1 MFEISTFPKE
11 KSVGTPWKILKNH
24 FFIDFFLEYPH
35 KKSVFFF
42 HPWHFFCPWHFRFW
56 ELSRPFLRVTGTFK
70 EKFHGQSKIVTGIFS
85 QKCHAC
91 FHGQIYENQK
101 MSRVLFDI
109 VTGICA
115 AGAKKKE
122 SILQQCRVLLFFFFL
137 LLLSRAFINVTPFFT
152 KFVTG
157 NFLCHGVNF
166 QFLSRAFLDSKIVKG
181 EILRHGHFFPKLS
194 RGRKKVSRVKE
205 KNTGKNIFKNWVFFR
220 GSVSSSPQPVADFKN
235 LSGCFWNR
243 L

>member
-1 MFEISTFPKE
+1 MSR
-11 KSVGTPWKILKNH
+11 L
-24 FFIDFFLEYPH
+24 
-35 KKSVFFF
+35 
-42 HPWHFFCPWHFRFW
+42 
-56 ELSRPFLRVTGTFK
+56 LSRANLRKSENVTGTFR
-70 EKFHGQSKIVTGIFS
+70 H
-85 QKCHAC
+85 CHR
-91 FHGQIYENQK
+91 HL
-101 MSRVLFDI
+101 RRRR
-109 VTGICA
+109 
-115 AGAKKKE
+115 KKKRVY
-122 SILQQCRVLLFFFFL
+122 IAAVQGVTVLLFL

-205 KNTGKNIFKNWVFFR
+205 KNTGKHIFKNWVFFR